1 MKVLFKYNN
10 DENLD
15 ICSISLIGSFNDYNS
30 SVNIMK
36 KVDDVW
42 VCECDLKQG
51 EHAYR
56 FLVNDNLT
64 LNDPFAN
71 MYYPDEEDKLWS
83 IVVID
88 NKDERLYNNT
98 QYSLNIDDYC
108 LSSSMNENNV
118 IKKKFNEYVDDKI
131 VARFDFTNV
140 TGLHSAT
147 VVWYG
152 PNGRII
158 QVTENNVFCPE
169 GYLKPIKLWFWLD
182 LKDKSIQKNEGNW
195 IIKLFIDGEY
205 ILEDDFQLSKTN
217 IYSTKI
223 RY

>member
-10 DENLD
+10 DENMD
-15 ICSISLIGSFNDYNS
+15 IRTMSIIGSFNNYDS
-30 SVNIMK
+30 SVDVMSNINGE
-36 KVDDVW
+36 W
-42 VCECDLKQG
+42 ICECDLKEG

-56 FLVNDNLT
+56 FLVNGNLT
-64 LNDPFAN
+64 INDPFAN
-71 MYYPDEEDKLWS
+71 IYYPDEEDKLWS

-88 NKDERLYNNT
+88 NKDQRLYNNT

-108 LSSSMNENNV
+108 LSSSMNESNI
-118 IKKKFNEYVDDKI
+118 IKKEFNELIDDKI

-140 TGLHSAT
+140 SGLHTAT
-147 VVWYG
+147 VAWYG
-152 PNGRII
+152 PTGRMI

-169 GYLKPIKLWFWLD
+169 GYIKPIKLWFWLD
-182 LKDKSIQKNEGNW
+182 LKDKNIQKNEGNW

-205 ILEDDFQLSKTN
+205 ILEDDFQLSKRNLYSTN
-217 IYSTKI
+217 I

>member
-30 SVNIMK
+30 NVNIMK

-56 FLVNDNLT
+56 FLVNGNLT

-71 MYYPDEEDKLWS
+71 IYYPDEEDKLWS

-108 LSSSMNENNV
+108 LSSSMSENNV
-118 IKKKFNEYVDDKI
+118 IKKNFNEYVDDKI

-140 TGLHSAT
+140 TGLHTAT
-147 VVWYG
+147 VAWYG
-152 PNGRII
+152 PNRKIV

-182 LKDKSIQKNEGNW
+182 LKDKNIQKSEGSW

-205 ILEDDFQLSKTN
+205 ILEDDFKLSKTN